1 MKQQKS
7 SFLAVFAL
15 LFSVSMLMAGC
26 DTGGTASN
34 ATSPSPTA
42 AVAANPSPTAAT
54 AATNPS
60 PTTMAMTA
68 TMAATATTATS
79 SGSGGGIKVGLVTD
93 VGKVDDKSFNQSA
106 WEGVQ
111 AAAQKNGY
119 QAQYIETAD
128 QKDYATNIQQFV
140 SQKYDII
147 VTVGFLIADDTAAA
161 AAANPNI
168 QFIGVD
174 QGQDPTKTYTKN
186 YTSLIFQEDQAGY
199 LAGALAAYMTK
210 SNHIGAVLGT
220 DNVPAVWRY
229 GEGYRQGALSVNPSI
244 KVDTIYHEDN
254 NAFNDPDW
262 GSKTAGTLISN
273 GADVIFGAG
282 GKTGNGALIGLA
294 QTAQQSGKT
303 LYAIGVDTD
312 QYLTVPE
319 AQKYMLTSA
328 TKNLVGGTSDLVM
341 KAANGQAPGGNYTS
355 TVSLAPYHD
364 LDSAVPQATKDKIT
378 KLTSDIASGAVKTN
392 VPPVKP
398 SK

>member
-1 MKQQKS
+1 MKPRKFS
-7 SFLAVFAL
+7 YLVMVAV
-15 LFSVSMLMAGC
+15 LFGVTMLMSAC
-26 DTGGTASN
+26 DLGGTASS
-34 ATSPSPTA
+34 ATPTSAPA
-42 AVAANPSPTAAT
+42 ASNTPAGGA
-54 AATNPS
+54 
-60 PTTMAMTA
+60 
-68 TMAATATTATS
+68 ATS
-79 SGSGGGIKVGLVTD
+79 STPATGVTTSTTGSSIRVGLVTD

-106 WEGVQ
+106 WEGVK
-111 AAAQKNGY
+111 AAATANGY

-147 VTVGFLIADDTAAA
+147 VTVGFLIADATNAAA
-161 AAANPNI
+161 KANPSI

-174 QGQDPTKTYTKN
+174 QFQDPTKSPKN
-186 YTSLIFQEDQAGY
+186 YTSLVFQEDQAGY
-199 LAGALAAYMTK
+199 LAGALAAYMSKTG
-210 SNHIGAVLGT
+210 HIGAVLGT
-220 DNVPAVWRY
+220 DNVPPVYRY

-319 AQKYMLTSA
+319 AQKYLLSSA
-328 TKNLVGGTSDLVM
+328 TKGLSDGTSVLVTM
-341 KAANGQAPGGNYTS
+341 AANKQAPGGNYTGK
-355 TVSLAPYHD
+355 VGLAPFHD
-364 LDSAVPQATKDKIT
+364 LASAVPQTVKDKIT
-378 KLTSDIASGAVKTN
+378 KLTADIASGAVKTG
-392 VPPVKP
+392 VAPVKP